1 MKEGN
6 ILTLLISLLIV
17 NYIINENVTSS
28 NIYIQYFI
36 TVFAFSYYINKKY
49 DISLFISLI
58 TVLILTFYNYIFDN
72 TNALSK
78 ILILLLGLSIGTLKS
93 YTNNN
98 IILANFVILVY
109 IFISLME
116 YFIHKNIMHCNL
128 NGPFISF
135 ISKIPFV
142 GGEVIDTCKYHI
154 EHHKDVNKDLS
165 IDEVSHE
172 EGMFMGWE
180 VTLYLFLLVTII
192 MLISR
197 YISNMKI
204 SNKSLITS
212 SIVISILWCY
222 LWNKIHISMHK
233 LENNYSIYKGAFDEN
248 LFDLTFIM
256 NILLSNHGKHHSQK
270 GEKKGNYNIILL
282 GADEWLYNNNKV
294 IDNSEYCKKNP
305 NEKVCK

>member
-6 ILTLLISLLIV
+6 ILILLISLLII
-17 NYIINENVTSS
+17 NHIINENIRSS

-36 TVFAFSYYINKKY
+36 TVFAFSYYINKDY
-49 DISLFISLI
+49 DTSLFISLLT
-58 TVLILTFYNYIFDN
+58 TVMLTFYNYIVDN

-78 ILILLLGLSIGTLKS
+78 ILILLLGISIGTLKS

-98 IILANFVILVY
+98 IIVANFVILVY

-116 YFIHKNIMHCNL
+116 YYIHKNIMHCNL

-135 ISKIPFV
+135 INTIPFL
-142 GGEVIDTCKYHI
+142 GGELIDSCKYHI

-180 VTLYLFLLVTII
+180 VTLYLFFFVSII
-192 MLISR
+192 MIISK
-197 YISNMKI
+197 YLSNMKI
-204 SNKSLITS
+204 SNKTLIII
-212 SIVISILWCY
+212 SIIISILWCY
-222 LWNKIHISMHK
+222 LWNKVHIAMHQ

-248 LFDLTFIM
+248 FLDLNFIM

-294 IDNSEYCKKNP
+294 INNTEYCKKNP